1 MIVADT
7 NVVWE
12 FLRETPDK
20 CVEGWARGLDVG
32 DLTISVITVEEVER
46 GIGSLPAGRRR
57 HVLDERWRS
66 LIDAYTDSVLPY
78 DLPAA
83 RATAQILVSRATAGS
98 PMGLADAEI
107 AGICVSRRGQIA
119 TRNVRNFEDI
129 SGLTVVN
136 PFT

>member
-7 NVVWE
+7 DVVSE
-12 FLRETPDK
+12 FMQERPDRS
-20 CVEGWARGLDVG
+20 VEAWARGLGVG
-32 DLTISVITVEEVER
+32 DLAISVITVEEIER

-57 HVLDERWRS
+57 DELEGRGHV
-66 LIDAYTDSVLPY
+66 LIDAYADSVLSY

-83 RATAQILVSRATAGS
+83 RATARILVSRATAGS

-107 AGICVSRRGQIA
+107 AGICVSRGCQVA
-119 TRNVRNFEDI
+119 TRSVRDFEDI
-129 SGLTVVN
+129 SGLAVVN